1 LNTLSLLAVVVVEQ
15 ITQFILLA
23 AVQVVIV
30 RQLDWRLQLDH
41 RLQLQSVLVV
51 VILEMEVIVHLVRSQ
66 QAVVDTVLL
75 LQTQAQETQVEAV
88 EEVRAAWLVIIQ
100 QVARETRHQ
109 LRLLKVIMA
118 VQDLVRQQHHNA
130 VQAVAVARALL
141 VEMGQTTRV
150 AMVAQVL
157 TQIPLGQ
164 LQLQQA

>member
-1 LNTLSLLAVVVVEQ
+1 
-15 ITQFILLA
+15 
-23 AVQVVIV
+23 
-30 RQLDWRLQLDH
+30 
-41 RLQLQSVLVV
+41 
-51 VILEMEVIVHLVRSQ
+51 MEVIVHLVQSH

-100 QVARETRHQ
+100 QVARETRLQ

-118 VQDLVRQQHHNA
+118 VQDLVRQHHHNA
-130 VQAVAVARALL
+130 VQAVAVARAVLG
-141 VEMGQTTRV
+141 EMGQTTRV
-150 AMVAQVL
+150 AMVAQVQ